1 MLVSARWI
9 NDYLSPHAT
18 AEEQADL
25 LTAAGFPLEGR
36 EDLEDGDV
44 RQDFEMTSN
53 RGDCVCHLGLAR
65 EIAARSSRSLKAPD
79 TAPPA
84 GDAALPAGTSV
95 TNDEPDLCP
104 LYTARVILGAN
115 VTPSPDWLRERIT
128 ARGDVPRTNV
138 VDATNFVLF
147 EQGQPTHVFDL
158 DKLAGGRVEIRR
170 ARQGETLL
178 PIGEGAKEIKL
189 TPDDL
194 VIADAENPVALA
206 GVKGGASTA
215 VTDDTT
221 NLLIEAATFDPVIVR
236 EMSRRHNITS
246 DSSFRFSRGVSPLQ
260 VDSCA
265 ERLVSIL
272 LDVAGGT
279 RCNEVLRD
287 GQSPPKLATAS
298 MRGDRCRQRLGVDLS
313 DQEMCDVLEGLGFD
327 TTLAGGEITCTIPCH
342 RGDIAREIDLIEEVG
357 RVHGYDH
364 IPVQDSLTVR
374 VPPLQGEV
382 TGRRAVLDALAG
394 MGFIECI
401 THSLV
406 ATDAATP
413 FLRDG
418 ESLLEIDD
426 DRAAA
431 EPALRPSVIPSLLRV
446 RRHNFDAGGDAGAP
460 MRLAEIGTTFRL
472 QGGTHNETVQLGLVV
487 DAEDA
492 VGLRHLRGIVD
503 RVIEVLTGNTAEIIA
518 GSLPWLSAGGVIE
531 VAGKQVGWIGRLADA
546 LEKTW
551 DLPNAVDIAEIELE
565 AMFAAYPPPRA
576 PSPLPTHPAIERDI
590 SAIVSNETSWM
601 AVRNAVAAMSLPH
614 LENIVFVGVYRGKG
628 IPEGHKSLT
637 LRLRFRADDRTLTH
651 DEVDG
656 PTADATAVLVEKL
669 AAEIRS

>member
-36 EDLEDGDV
+36 EDLEDVDV

-65 EIAARSSRSLKAPD
+65 EIAARSQRSLKAPN
-79 TAPPA
+79 TAVAP
-84 GDAALPAGTSV
+84 GDAPLPAGTTV
-95 TNDEPDLCP
+95 TNNEPNLCP
-104 LYTARVILGAN
+104 LYTARVILGAK
-115 VTPSPDWLRERIT
+115 VTASPDWLHQRIA
-128 ARGDVPRTNV
+128 ARGDVPRNNV

-158 DKLAGGRVEIRR
+158 DKLAGGRIEIRR
-170 ARQGETLL
+170 ARKGEKLL

-194 VIADAENPVALA
+194 VIADAEKAVALA
-206 GVKGGASTA
+206 GVKGGAVTA

-236 EMSRRHNITS
+236 EMCRRHNITS
-246 DSSFRFSRGVSPLQ
+246 DSSFRFARGVSPLQ

-279 RCNEVLRD
+279 RCDEVLRD
-287 GQSPPKLATAS
+287 GQSPPELSTAS
-298 MRGDRCRQRLGVDLS
+298 MRTDRCRQRLGVEVS
-313 DQEMCDVLEGLGFD
+313 DQDMCDVLEGLGFN
-327 TTLAGGEITCTIPCH
+327 TTLANGEITCTIPCH

-364 IPVQDSLTVR
+364 IPVQDRLTVR

-382 TGRRAVLDALAG
+382 TGRRAVLDALSG

-406 ATDAATP
+406 ATDAGSP
-413 FLRDG
+413 FLRKG

-431 EPALRPSVIPSLLRV
+431 EPALRPSVIPSLLRA
-446 RRHNFDAGGDAGAP
+446 RRHNFDAGGDGGEP
-460 MRLAEIGTTFRL
+460 MQLAEIGTTFRIRE
-472 QGGTHNETVQLGLVV
+472 GKHNESVQLGLVV

-492 VGLRHLRGIVD
+492 VGMRRLRGIVD
-503 RVIEVLTGNTAEIIA
+503 RVIEVLTGNTTDIIA
-518 GSLPWLSAGGVIE
+518 QSLPWLSAGGVIE
-531 VAGKQVGWIGRLADA
+531 IGGTPVGWIGRLDGA
-546 LEKTW
+546 LKKAW
-551 DLPNAVDIAEIELE
+551 DLPHDVDIAEIELK
-565 AMFAAYPPPRA
+565 AMFAAYPPPRE
-576 PSPLPTHPAIERDI
+576 PSPLPTHPAIDRDI
-590 SAIVSNETSWM
+590 SAIVPDETSWTT
-601 AVRNAVAAMSLPH
+601 VQKTVAALNLPN
-614 LENIVFVGVYRGKG
+614 LENIKFVGVYRGKG
-628 IPEGHKSLT
+628 IPERRKSLT
-637 LRLRFRADDRTLTH
+637 LRLRFRADDRTLKH

-656 PTADATAVLVEKL
+656 PTAEAIEALVDKL
-669 AAEIRS
+669 SAEIRS